1 MEFILCSAIK
11 RIKPRETKCNYHNN
25 DIHLVELGY
34 RHHDILIRFKDEVST
49 SLFDQGFYTSQ
60 GRFVD
65 RKEAYKIA
73 YDAGQLKNPEYS
85 EDYEYRLFSED
96 LY

>member
-11 RIKPRETKCNYHNN
+11 RIKPRETKCNYREN
-25 DIHLVELGY
+25 DIHKVELGY
-34 RHHDILIRFKDEVST
+34 RHHDILIRFRGEVST
-49 SLFDQGFYTSQ
+49 NVSDQGFYTSQ

-65 RKEAYKIA
+65 RIEAYKIA
-73 YDAGQLKNPEYS
+73 YNAGQLKSPDYS
-85 EDYEYRLFSED
+85 NDYAYRLISED

>member
-34 RHHDILIRFKDEVST
+34 RHHDILIRFKGEFST
-49 SLFDQGFYTSQ
+49 NLFDQGFYTSL

-73 YDAGQLKNPEYS
+73 YDAGQLKYPEYS
-85 EDYEYRLFSED
+85 EDYEYKLFSED

>member
-34 RHHDILIRFKDEVST
+34 RHHDILIRFRGEVST
-49 SLFDQGFYTSQ
+49 NLFDQGFYTSL

>member
-34 RHHDILIRFKDEVST
+34 RHHDILIRFRGEVSAN
-49 SLFDQGFYTSQ
+49 LFDQGFYTSL

-73 YDAGQLKNPEYS
+73 YDAGQLKRPEYS
-85 EDYEYRLFSED
+85 EDYDYRLFSED

>member
-34 RHHDILIRFKDEVST
+34 RHHDILIRFRGEVST
-49 SLFDQGFYTSQ
+49 NLFDQGFYTSL

-73 YDAGQLKNPEYS
+73 YDAGQLKHPDYS

>member
-34 RHHDILIRFKDEVST
+34 RHHDILIRFRGEVST
-49 SLFDQGFYTSQ
+49 NLFDQGFYTSK

>member
-25 DIHLVELGY
+25 DIHKVELGY
-34 RHHDILIRFKDEVST
+34 RHHDILIRFRGEVSPN
-49 SLFDQGFYTSQ
+49 LFDQGFYTSQ

-73 YDAGQLKNPEYS
+73 YDAGQLKNSEYS

>member
-11 RIKPRETKCNYHNN
+11 RIKPRETKCNYHKN
-25 DIHLVELGY
+25 DIHKVELGY
-34 RHHDILIRFKDEVST
+34 RHHDILIRFRGEVSAN
-49 SLFDQGFYTSQ
+49 LFDQGFYTSL

>member
-1 MEFILCSAIK
+1 MEYILCSAIK
-11 RIKPRETKCNYHNN
+11 RIKPRETKCNYHQN

-34 RHHDILIRFKDEVST
+34 RHHDILIRFRGEVST
-49 SLFDQGFYTSQ
+49 NIYDQGFYTSQ

-65 RKEAYKIA
+65 RIEAYKIA
-73 YDAGQLKNPEYS
+73 FNAGQLKSPNYTN
-85 EDYEYRLFSED
+85 DNEYRLISED

>member
-34 RHHDILIRFKDEVST
+34 RHHDILIRFKDEVSRDI
-49 SLFDQGFYTSQ
+49 SDQGFYTSL

-65 RKEAYKIA
+65 RIEAYKIA
-73 YDAGQLKNPEYS
+73 FNAGQLKSPDYSNEY
-85 EDYEYRLFSED
+85 DYRLISED

>member
-25 DIHLVELGY
+25 AIHLVELGY
-34 RHHDILIRFKDEVST
+34 RHHDILIRFRGEVST
-49 SLFDQGFYTSQ
+49 NVSDQGFYTSQ

-65 RKEAYKIA
+65 RIEAYKIA
-73 YDAGQLKNPEYS
+73 YNAGQLQSPDYSNEY
-85 EDYEYRLFSED
+85 DYRLISED

>member
-25 DIHLVELGY
+25 DIHKVELGY
-34 RHHDILIRFKDEVST
+34 RHHDILIRFRGEVST
-49 SLFDQGFYTSQ
+49 NLFDQGFYTSL

-73 YDAGQLKNPEYS
+73 YDAGQLKTPEYS
-85 EDYEYRLFSED
+85 EGYEYRLFSED

>member
-34 RHHDILIRFKDEVST
+34 RHHDILIRFRGEVSAN
-49 SLFDQGFYTSQ
+49 LFDQGFYTSL